1 MAHDA
6 AAEGGREG
14 AHGERREGDAE
25 RAAGDRT
32 LVEEPAQPDE
42 ARVHRQRRGV
52 DVEVTGVDL
61 DGGRLYPPAK
71 T

>member
-14 AHGERREGDAE
+14 DHGERREGDAE
-25 RAAGDRT
+25 GAAGDRT
-32 LVEEPAQPDE
+32 LVEEAAQPDE

-52 DVEVTGVDL
+52 DVEVTGVNL
-61 DGGRLYPPAK
+61 DRGPRYPPA
-71 T
+71 TT

>member
-6 AAEGGREG
+6 APEGDREDD
-14 AHGERREGDAE
+14 HGERREGDAE
-25 RAAGDRT
+25 GAAGDRS

-61 DGGRLYPPAK
+61 DRGRLYSPAK